1 MTSTLID
8 DTLRDI
14 RFGVRALGHAP
25 AFTLAALLTL
35 ALGIGA
41 TSAIFSIVKTVMLEP
56 LPYHQPD
63 RIVSV
68 WETTR
73 GGAQRNVIAPANF
86 VAWRERTQTLDHL
99 GMVAPIA
106 MDMVVNGEPD
116 QIAGFAASADVFQTI
131 GVQPALGR
139 VYGASEDFGGG
150 EGVIVLSHEFWQRR
164 LGGRGDVLGMTLTTG
179 GQRRT
184 VIGVMPAG
192 FTIVGQPADFL
203 VPYSETL
210 EQLRAITGRG
220 NSFAIAR
227 LRDGVSFA
235 QASAEMKGIFADLER
250 EFPQRNARRT
260 IIMLPVREQ
269 LVGEIRPALFTLIGA
284 VALVLLV
291 ACVNVANLLLA
302 RSAARERE
310 LGMRRALGAGR
321 GRLVRQLLIESLVLS
336 TGGGVAG
343 LALAS
348 VSLSSLLRL
357 LADRTP
363 MPRLDQ
369 VTLDLP
375 VVAFTMLMALATGVA
390 FGVIP
395 AIVSTSSGIA
405 AIRDSGRHGG
415 GRQLRRALN
424 ALVVA
429 EVATALLLLTGAG
442 LLMRSF
448 LKLQQ
453 ADPGFRA
460 DGVLTVSVQLPSTRY
475 TPQQAG
481 RRFEDAL
488 SRMAVLPGVQR
499 AAAANCLPMPGPCIG
514 TSVWRADRAKPAA
527 GQLRSADIRPV
538 SPAFF
543 QTLGI
548 PQLAGRDFTAS
559 DTADSMPVAIVSE
572 AFAKEQFGKEDPIG
586 RPIRINAQASNGK
599 EDQEWMV
606 VGVVR
611 NIKITLEGAER
622 KTIYLPAPQLRSLA
636 MQFFVR
642 TSSPRDPTS
651 LASSVTAMV
660 RAIEPEAPVQ
670 IRTLA
675 EIVDNTI
682 ARQRAMSA
690 LVVVFAL
697 MALALAAVGVYG
709 VMSYSVRERTQEIG
723 VRMALGASSMSVF
736 RLVLGQALRLVAIG
750 IVSGLI
756 AASLLTRLLEGL
768 LYGVEPLDAW
778 TFAATTLLL
787 LIVATIASYLPAR
800 RGMKMA
806 PVEALRT
813 N

>member
-1 MTSTLID
+1 LM
-8 DTLRDI
+8 
-14 RFGVRALGHAP
+14 
-25 AFTLAALLTL
+25 
-35 ALGIGA
+35 
-41 TSAIFSIVKTVMLEP
+41 
-56 LPYHQPD
+56 
-63 RIVSV
+63 
-68 WETTR
+68 
-73 GGAQRNVIAPANF
+73 
-86 VAWRERTQTLDHL
+86 
-99 GMVAPIA
+99 
-106 MDMVVNGEPD
+106 
-116 QIAGFAASADVFQTI
+116 
-131 GVQPALGR
+131 
-139 VYGASEDFGGG
+139 
-150 EGVIVLSHEFWQRR
+150 
-164 LGGRGDVLGMTLTTG
+164 
-179 GQRRT
+179 
-184 VIGVMPAG
+184 
-192 FTIVGQPADFL
+192 
-203 VPYSETL
+203 
-210 EQLRAITGRG
+210 
-220 NSFAIAR
+220 
-227 LRDGVSFA
+227 
-235 QASAEMKGIFADLER
+235 
-250 EFPQRNARRT
+250 
-260 IIMLPVREQ
+260 
-269 LVGEIRPALFTLIGA
+269 GA

-336 TGGGVAG
+336 TGGGIAG
-343 LALAS
+343 LTLAS
-348 VSLSSLLRL
+348 VSLSSLLTL

-369 VTLDLP
+369 VTLDPP
-375 VVAFTMLMALATGVA
+375 VVGFTMLMALATGIA

-415 GRQLRRALN
+415 GRSLRRALN
-424 ALVVA
+424 TLIVA

-475 TPQQAG
+475 TPAQAG
-481 RRFEDAL
+481 RLFDDAL
-488 SRMAVLPGVQR
+488 SRMAVLPGVQH
-499 AAAANCLPMPGPCIG
+499 AAAANCLPMPGSCIG
-514 TSVWRADRAKPAA
+514 TSVWRADRPKPDV

-548 PQLAGRDFTAS
+548 PRIAGRDFTAS
-559 DTADSMPVAIVSE
+559 DTADSMPVTIVSE
-572 AFAKEQFGKEDPIG
+572 AFAKEQFGDEDPIG
-586 RPIRINAQASNGK
+586 RPLRINAQATNGK
-599 EDQEWMV
+599 EDQEWMI

-611 NIKITLEGAER
+611 NIKSTLEGAER
-622 KTIYLPAPQLRSLA
+622 KTIYLPAPQLRMLA
-636 MQFFVR
+636 TQFFVR
-642 TSSPRDPTS
+642 TPPWQAPTS
-651 LASSVTAMV
+651 VASSVTTIV

-675 EIVDNTI
+675 EIVDSTI

-690 LVVVFAL
+690 LVAVFAL

-750 IVSGLI
+750 IVTGLI

-778 TFAATTLLL
+778 TFAATTLVL
-787 LIVATIASYLPAR
+787 LIVATIASYIPAR